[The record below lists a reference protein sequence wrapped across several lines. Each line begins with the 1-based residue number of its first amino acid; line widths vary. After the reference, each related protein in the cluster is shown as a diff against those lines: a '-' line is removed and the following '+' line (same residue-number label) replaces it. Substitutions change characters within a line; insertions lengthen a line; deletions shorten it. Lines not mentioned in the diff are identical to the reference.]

1 MAAEPPLSER
11 CDNFLG
17 RSSKDSDMVEIA
29 PPAFASGSTTLEIQK
44 ETALLKLGSVGF
56 HGGNVIVDRNDINR
70 CWSAPLKSWTTLESG
85 ECLKLSLRLQK
96 LSKMMMK
103 SMNHH
108 LRLSAITL
116 LLSSCLPH
124 RKKQPEDTVTVA
136 GMYSAIPYAIYQV
149 NHAQYC
155 SSAIS

>member
-1 MAAEPPLSER
+1 LSRELSRRHVALRLETQRFIKREIVWALASHAAHSSVLMAAEPPLSER

-70 CWSAPLKSWTTLESG
+70 
-85 ECLKLSLRLQK
+85 
-96 LSKMMMK
+96 
-103 SMNHH
+103 
-108 LRLSAITL
+108 
-116 LLSSCLPH
+116 
-124 RKKQPEDTVTVA
+124 
-136 GMYSAIPYAIYQV
+136 
-149 NHAQYC
+149 
-155 SSAIS
+155 